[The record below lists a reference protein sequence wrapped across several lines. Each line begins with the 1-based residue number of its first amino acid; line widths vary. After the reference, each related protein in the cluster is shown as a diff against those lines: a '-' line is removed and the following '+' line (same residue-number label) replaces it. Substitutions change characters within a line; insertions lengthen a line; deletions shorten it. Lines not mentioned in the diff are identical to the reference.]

1 MDDFRKQILEDIAD
15 YRAKYPNIP
24 NIDKDEWAFNFW
36 VLGKLFSVEE
46 ELIEEQITDYSDLG
60 TDCYVWHEDLHD
72 LYIIQNKFYNDSST
86 ITNSYIQNDFLTRT
100 IGALEKGTYTKNK
113 ELQDIYT
120 KYCNEDNFSIHYH
133 IYVTNN
139 TSKSKSIVDGIAS
152 FNEKYAS
159 KRIDCHYYS
168 LDDIKS
174 RYFDE
179 PYTNK
184 KFFSYKIQ
192 TINKGTILSVNNDAY
207 KMTLAINAKY
217 VLTPVLVVYSMYK
230 SAQNCQYSLFDENIR
245 EYLGSTV
252 TVNKK
257 MAQTLNNP
265 EDRCNF
271 FFYNNGI
278 TMIVSKI
285 ESEKTEGN
293 NRVIKVDNPQIVNGC
308 QTVSTIYEV
317 LSSLP
322 EASIEKDFANTYV
335 MIKVLE
341 IPFESEKL
349 KELYRNIVTYNNSQN
364 SINEK
369 TFTATQNIFKRL
381 QNEFEWRGFLVC
393 IKQSDKNTYLKQY
406 NSIALLLDK
415 NKVLLERFSLKG
427 FKKPQNFMIELEK
440 LLQIF
445 LAFISTPQN
454 TIQNKSKILKD
465 GSIQNQQINEFIK
478 SQDVTSNDCINLF
491 LLYLRACQQKNENN
505 GKVPNPYYLIFCFS
519 RYECNGNPA
528 KISLKLASKDDIDKI
543 IYKYTK
549 ILSKYYRDWVSLNEN
564 KEYNDMIKSH
574 INCELLDK
582 CKIDVE
588 DILRDI

>member
-1 MDDFRKQILEDIAD
+1 
-15 YRAKYPNIP
+15 
-24 NIDKDEWAFNFW
+24 
-36 VLGKLFSVEE
+36 
-46 ELIEEQITDYSDLG
+46 
-60 TDCYVWHEDLHD
+60 
-72 LYIIQNKFYNDSST
+72 
-86 ITNSYIQNDFLTRT
+86 
-100 IGALEKGTYTKNK
+100 
-113 ELQDIYT
+113 
-120 KYCNEDNFSIHYH
+120 
-133 IYVTNN
+133 
-139 TSKSKSIVDGIAS
+139 
-152 FNEKYAS
+152 
-159 KRIDCHYYS
+159 
-168 LDDIKS
+168 
-174 RYFDE
+174 
-179 PYTNK
+179 
-184 KFFSYKIQ
+184 
-192 TINKGTILSVNNDAY
+192 
-207 KMTLAINAKY
+207 
-217 VLTPVLVVYSMYK
+217 
-230 SAQNCQYSLFDENIR
+230 
-245 EYLGSTV
+245 
-252 TVNKK
+252 
-257 MAQTLNNP
+257 
-265 EDRCNF
+265 
-271 FFYNNGI
+271 
-278 TMIVSKI
+278 MIVSKI

-445 LAFISTPQN
+445 LAFISTPQK